1 MHIHAVRVVDKTAC
15 LNVRKVVLRPVLVDA
30 VEVAVATAREIA
42 QELAEEDAV
51 MVVLEV
57 VQEVICLLVI
67 KRNGINKR

>member
-1 MHIHAVRVVDKTAC
+1 MDKTAC
-15 LNVRKVVLRPVLVDA
+15 LNVRKVVFRPVQVDA
-30 VEVAVATAREIA
+30 IEVVVATAREIA

-67 KRNGINKR
+67 KNW

>member
-1 MHIHAVRVVDKTAC
+1 MQLHVCKVVDKTAC

-30 VEVAVATAREIA
+30 VEVVVATAREIA

>member
-1 MHIHAVRVVDKTAC
+1 MDKTAC
-15 LNVRKVVLRPVLVDA
+15 LNVRKVVFKHVLVDA
-30 VEVAVATAREIA
+30 VEVAVATAREIV

-67 KRNGINKR
+67 KIGNGINKR